1 MNRFFWTIGVLAS
14 AFLISF
20 LLILVLGG
28 IVYSG
33 EEAIGVGMLWYY
45 SLPALIVL
53 SGLSGWFS
61 YRRYFEQRGL
71 WLKVHGLILQAV
83 VLAVSAPVVTYMVFW
98 VRAVMR

>member
-1 MNRFFWTIGVLAS
+1 MNRFFWTIGVLAG

-53 SGLSGWFS
+53 SVLSGWFS
-61 YRRYFEQRGL
+61 YRWYFEQRGL

>member
-1 MNRFFWTIGVLAS
+1 MNRFFWTIGVLAG

-53 SGLSGWFS
+53 SALSGWFS
-61 YRRYFEQRGL
+61 YRWYFEQRGL